1 MSQQSCRTLSLLFAV
16 VGALVAA
23 PRVNASILTV
33 GPGKMYKTV
42 ASAVAAARDGDVVRV
57 QAGTYTNDFAYVNKQ
72 ISIVGVG
79 GMARMVATQNIPNGK
94 AIFVTSNN
102 VTLNHIEFAGA
113 RVADANG
120 AGIRYEGGN
129 LVIKKCYFHDNE
141 NGILATSVETGSIVI
156 GSSEFAS
163 NGRGDGYTHGVYVN
177 RIASLRVLN
186 SYFHNTKVGHHIKS
200 RALQTTIRGNRID
213 DGINGTASYN
223 IDLPNGGVS
232 VVADNN
238 IVQRATSQNPALI
251 HFGGEGTPYAGSSL
265 RVANNTLQNFRSSAT
280 GVLNHTSITVTING
294 NKLYGLPTVASGP
307 NSQSN
312 NTVLSTPVPVDTSSP
327 WMN

>member
-1 MSQQSCRTLSLLFAV
+1 MDRIFRGKLLLLFAAI
-16 VGALVAA
+16 GAISIPKANAA
-23 PRVNASILTV
+23 ILTV
-33 GPGKMYKTV
+33 GPTGKMYKTV
-42 ASAVAAARDGDVVRV
+42 ASAVAAARDGDVLKV
-57 QAGTYTNDFAYVNKQ
+57 QAGTYTNDFAVVNKD

-94 AIFVTSNN
+94 GIFVTSRNI
-102 VTLNHIEFAGA
+102 TFDHIEFVGA
-113 RVADANG
+113 TVADGNG

-129 LVIKKCYFHDNE
+129 LTIKRCYFHDNE
-141 NGILATSVETGSIVI
+141 NGILAASVETGNIVI

-163 NGRGDGYTHGVYVN
+163 NGRGDGYTHGIYVN

-213 DGINGTASYN
+213 DGIDGTASYN

-232 VVADNN
+232 VIVNNN
-238 IVQRATSQNPALI
+238 IVQRVSSQNPALI
-251 HFGGEGTPYAGSSL
+251 HFGGEGTPYTDSSL
-265 RVANNTLQNFRSSAT
+265 RIANNILQNYRSSAT
-280 GVLNHTSITVTING
+280 GVLNQTSITVAING

-312 NTVLSTPVPVDTSSP
+312 NTVLSSPVPVDTSSP
-327 WMN
+327 WMD

>member
-16 VGALVAA
+16 VGALVAV
-23 PRVNASILTV
+23 PRANASILTV

>member
-1 MSQQSCRTLSLLFAV
+1 MNQKSCGNLLFLFTV
-16 VGALVAA
+16 IGAMAA
-23 PRVNASILTV
+23 SEANAAILTV
-33 GPGKMYKTV
+33 GPTGKMYKTV
-42 ASAVAAARDGDVVRV
+42 ASAVAAARDGDVLQV

-94 AIFVTSNN
+94 AIFVTSKNI
-102 VTLNHIEFAGA
+102 TLDHIEFAGA

-129 LVIKKCYFHDNE
+129 LVIKRCYFHDNE
-141 NGILATSVETGSIVI
+141 NGILAASVETGSIVI

-232 VVADNN
+232 VVVNNN

-280 GVLNHTSITVTING
+280 GVLNHTNITVTING

-312 NTVLSTPVPVDTSSP
+312 NTGLSTPVPVDTSSP

>member
-1 MSQQSCRTLSLLFAV
+1 MRQQFRRTLPLLFAV

-23 PRVNASILTV
+23 PRANASILTV
-33 GPGKMYKTV
+33 GPGKTYKTV

-265 RVANNTLQNFRSSAT
+265 RVANNTLQNYRSSAT
-280 GVLNHTSITVTING
+280 GVLNHTNITVTING